1 MNKKG
6 LLSKNSFFRSAVLSA
21 AVIILIHGL
30 SFVSLAAAE
39 NKDTAAYNVNLTV
52 VYGGVALISF
62 LIAVGYRFVAKNR
75 ERWLMLLFVAVLIVN
90 TGYFFLSASKTLDG
104 ALWANRVAYFGSVF
118 LPLCMLMSIAGVCRI
133 KLGKAFVAGAVALGC
148 CMFFLAASGGWLDV
162 YYKQVSLII
171 ENGSARLEKVY
182 GELHILYLVYLVV
195 YFILMVSFVV
205 YAIIRKKLFSYK
217 YAAMLACVVL
227 LNLLIW
233 FLEQIINTDFEVLSV
248 SYIVSEL
255 LLMFIYGMLND
266 QNELH
271 RNLERITAQADKK
284 QERVIDKKPDFTAQQ
299 LERAA
304 EIISRNEKLTSR
316 EEEVLKL
323 TLMGQ
328 KRKAV
333 ADELCVSE
341 NTVKTHLSHIFAK
354 AGVSSK
360 KELLEKISSEM
371 E

>member
-6 LLSKNSFFRSAVLSA
+6 LLLKPTVFSA
-21 AVIILIHGL
+21 AIL
-30 SFVSLAAAE
+30 FLA
-39 NKDTAAYNVNLTV
+39 
-52 VYGGVALISF
+52 YGAALISLGASAESGSSTAYNINLTLVYGVVALLSYLLAF
-62 LIAVGYRFVAKNR
+62 GYRYIAKNR
-75 ERWLMLLFVAVLIVN
+75 ERWLMLLFVAVWIVN
-90 TGYFFLSASKTLDG
+90 TGYYMLSGAQTLDG
-104 ALWANRVAYFGSVF
+104 ALWANRVSYLGSVF

-133 KLGKAFVAGAVALGC
+133 KLSKAGVTAAVVIGC
-148 CMFFLAASGGWLDV
+148 LVFLLAASGGWLDI
-162 YYKQVSLII
+162 YYKEVSLVI
-171 ENGSARLEKVY
+171 ENGTSRLEKVY
-182 GELHILYLVYLVV
+182 GELHILFLVYLVV
-195 YFILMVSFVV
+195 YFALMAGFVV
-205 YAIIRKKLFSYK
+205 YAVMRKKLGSYK
-217 YAAMLACVVL
+217 YAAMLALVVL
-227 LNLLIW
+227 LNMLIW
-233 FLEQIINTDFEVLSV
+233 FLEQLVDTDFEFLSV

-255 LLMFIYGMLND
+255 LLLFIYGMLND

-284 QERVIDKKPDFTAQQ
+284 QERVIDKKPAFTAQQ